1 MTDGANSD
9 DQLTRAA
16 HSSRSRRQLI
26 EDALER
32 ILASRAIGRSAHH
45 RAFLQH
51 VVGATLNAEYGR
63 LKESTIALEV
73 FQRDAASFDSTTDS
87 IVRVEAA
94 RVRQKLDRYYAD
106 EGADTT
112 LRIEM
117 VAGNYRPRFIDHA
130 PVAVPSS
137 LSRGFSVAGRGVV
150 PADLPATVLATYERA
165 WYMMRTRTLDGYR
178 KALALF
184 EDAIR
189 QEPEFAA
196 AYRAIGWARI
206 NIAGHLGVPPEA
218 GDQGPAMAAAIERA
232 REIEPDNPELD
243 SLQGT
248 YLCRYRFDLE
258 RGQKLFETAL
268 KRSPE
273 SWGARS
279 SFAWWLIFRGQFDQ
293 AQRMFDAE
301 FTHDPFAFFMRH
313 NLGSLAYFQRDFAR
327 AERIFS
333 EALEMEPGH
342 LIVHIAHASALIA
355 LGSADAA
362 VAEISGCWTENPELG
377 GVALERVR
385 ALAAAQ
391 RRDEARVALIAFDHD
406 FAGRYFSPVYRSAA
420 HVALGEAEAALT
432 WLERAAAEGDYW
444 LVNVLIDPAFDA
456 LRGEPRFARAMHG
469 AGLQSPPSP
478 MESHESS
485 RPSQLG

>member
-1 MTDGANSD
+1 MIDGAHTD
-9 DQLTRAA
+9 VQLTEVTQR
-16 HSSRSRRQLI
+16 SPSRRALI
-26 EDALER
+26 EEALER

-51 VVGATLNAEYGR
+51 VVAATLDAEYGR

-106 EGADTT
+106 EGADAT

-130 PVAVPSS
+130 QAIAPAP

-150 PADLPATVLATYERA
+150 PANLPATVLATYERA

-178 KALALF
+178 KALVLF
-184 EDAIR
+184 TDSIR
-189 QEPEFAA
+189 AEPEFAA
-196 AYRAIGWARI
+196 AHRAIGWARI
-206 NIAGHLGVPPEA
+206 NIAGHLGVPQEA
-218 GDQGPAMAAAIERA
+218 GEQGPAMAAAIERA
-232 REIEPDNPELD
+232 RELEPDNPELD

-248 YLCRYRFDLE
+248 YLCRYRFDLD
-258 RGQKLFETAL
+258 RGQALFESAL

-279 SFAWWLIFRGQFDQ
+279 SFAWWLIFRGQFDR

-301 FTHDPFAFFMRH
+301 FAHDPFAFFMRH

-327 AERIFS
+327 AERIFA

-342 LIVHIAHASALIA
+342 LIVRIAHASALIA

-362 VAEISGCWTENPELG
+362 VAEISGCWAENPDLG

-385 ALAAAQ
+385 ALAAA
-391 RRDEARVALIAFDHD
+391 RRLDEARAALTAFDHD
-406 FAGRYFSPVYRSAA
+406 FANRYFSPVYRSAA
-420 HVALGEAEAALT
+420 HIALGDVDDALT
-432 WLERAAAEGDYW
+432 WLERAAADGDYW

-456 LRGEPRFARAMHG
+456 LRGEPRFTRAMQG
-469 AGLQSPPSP
+469 AGLPSP
-478 MESHESS
+478 TGAANG
-485 RPSQLG
+485 RR

>member
-1 MTDGANSD
+1 VTDGANSD

-16 HSSRSRRQLI
+16 QSSRSRRQLI

-51 VVGATLNAEYGR
+51 VVGATLDAEYAR

-73 FQRDAASFDSTTDS
+73 FQRDAANFDSTTDS

-94 RVRQKLDRYYAD
+94 RVRQKLDRYYAS
-106 EGADTT
+106 EGAAAT

-130 PVAVPSS
+130 PAGAPSP